1 MTDNTLWVEKYRPD
15 TLENYIG
22 NDNLKAKLEQFIKN
36 QDIPHL
42 LFCGTAGTGK
52 TTAAKILVKNIECDY
67 LFINA
72 SDENS
77 VDTIRTK
84 IKNFAATMSFKPM
97 KIIVLDEADFI
108 TPQAQA
114 ALRNLMEVFSKNTR
128 FILTCNY
135 VERIIDP
142 LISRSQVFKLTPP
155 SKKEVAVHVM
165 KILDTENVSYEKGTL
180 AALVTSYYPD
190 IRRILN
196 NSQLQVIDGKLQ
208 INVDEIIAG
217 DYKLQVL
224 DMLASNLP
232 LKDKVNG
239 VRQIVADSN
248 VKDFTELYRVL
259 FDKVQDYAPTKV
271 PQGILAIAEGQYR
284 DSFVV
289 DKEINFVATLYNIL
303 NS

>member
-1 MTDNTLWVEKYRPD
+1 MSDNTLWCEKYRPD

-52 TTAAKILVKNIECDY
+52 TTAAKILIKNIECDY

-77 VDTIRTK
+77 VDVIRTK
-84 IKNFAATMSFKPM
+84 IKNFASTMSFKPM
-97 KIIVLDEADFI
+97 KIIVLDEADYI

-142 LISRSQVFKLTPP
+142 LISRAQVFKLTPP
-155 SKKEVAVHVM
+155 SKKEVAIHVM

-190 IRRILN
+190 IRRIVN
-196 NSQLQVIDGKLQ
+196 NSQLQTTNGKLEL
-208 INVDEIIAG
+208 NVDEIIAG

-224 DMLASNLP
+224 DVLNGNLP
-232 LKDKVNG
+232 LKDKINS

-248 VKDFTELYRVL
+248 VKDFTDLYRLL
-259 FDKVQDYAPTKV
+259 FDKVTDYAPTKV
-271 PQGILAIAEGQYR
+271 PQSILAIAEGQYR

>member
-1 MTDNTLWVEKYRPD
+1 MSDNTLWCEKYRPD

-52 TTAAKILVKNIECDY
+52 TTAAKILIKNIECDY

-77 VDTIRTK
+77 VDVIRTK
-84 IKNFAATMSFKPM
+84 IKNFASTMSFKPM
-97 KIIVLDEADFI
+97 KIIVLDEADYI

-142 LISRSQVFKLTPP
+142 LISRAQVFKLTPP
-155 SKKEVAVHVM
+155 SKKEVAIHVM

-190 IRRILN
+190 IRRIVN
-196 NSQLQVIDGKLQ
+196 NSQLQTTNGKLEL
-208 INVDEIIAG
+208 NVDEIIAG

-224 DMLASNLP
+224 DVLNGNLP
-232 LKDKVNG
+232 LKDKINS

-248 VKDFTELYRVL
+248 VKDFADLYRLL
-259 FDKVQDYAPTKV
+259 FDKVTDYAPTKV
-271 PQGILAIAEGQYR
+271 PQSILAIAEGQYR

>member
-1 MTDNTLWVEKYRPD
+1 MSDNILWVKKYRPE

-22 NDNLKAKLEQFIKN
+22 NNNLKIKLEQFIKN

-52 TTAAKILVKNIECDY
+52 TTAAKILIKNIECDY

-77 VDTIRTK
+77 VDTIRNK

-165 KILDTENVSYEKGTL
+165 KILDTEGVSYEKGTL

-196 NSQLQVIDGKLQ
+196 NSQLQTTGGKLEL
-208 INVDEIIAG
+208 NVDEIIAG

-224 DMLASNLP
+224 DALASNLP
-232 LKDKVNG
+232 LKDKVNS

-248 VKDFTELYRVL
+248 VKDFTELYRLL